1 MRITIR
7 LSREDGKKLEE
18 ITDQHGMTISDLI
31 RDLIRNGYERQALTE
46 ALREIRTIAGGL
58 AAHRG
63 GIGKSEDIAEIRRIV
78 TLIAKAMPSVAK
90 HVS

>member
-46 ALREIRTIAGGL
+46 ALREIGTIAGDL

-63 GIGKSEDIAEIRRIV
+63 MTGKSEDIAEIRRIV
-78 TLIAKAMPSVAK
+78 TLIAKAMPSVAR

>member
-7 LSREDGKKLEE
+7 LSREDGNKLEE

-31 RDLIRNGYERQALTE
+31 RDLIRNGYERQTLTE
-46 ALREIRTIAGGL
+46 ALRDIRAIAGGM
-58 AAHRG
+58 AANKG
-63 GIGKSEDIAEIRRIV
+63 MTGKSEDIAEILRIV
-78 TLIAKAMPSVAK
+78 TLIARAMPSVAK